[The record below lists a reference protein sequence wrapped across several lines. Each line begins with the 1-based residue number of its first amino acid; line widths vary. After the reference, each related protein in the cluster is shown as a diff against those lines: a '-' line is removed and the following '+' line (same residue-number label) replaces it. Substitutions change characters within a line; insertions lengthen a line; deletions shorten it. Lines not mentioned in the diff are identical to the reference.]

1 MDTKRN
7 FIISFFIALLINS
20 SYADGLFDDAP
31 EPSFL
36 SVDQAFQL
44 SANADTSNQVKLYWL
59 IADEYYL
66 YKKRI
71 SVSSDNAQL
80 GDIVLPAGKQQHDE
94 FFGDVE
100 IYEQQ
105 LELSVPIINAG
116 RTVTLQI
123 GYQGCAHAGLCYP
136 PTTRTLEISLSNT
149 TSTSSPSPALSTS
162 DNITTQISEQD
173 QFAQRLSNQNLS
185 TVIWLF
191 LLAGLLLAFTP
202 CVFPMIPILSSIIA
216 GQSGTMS
223 AARGFRLSLV
233 YVLAMA
239 FTYTLAG
246 VLVGLTGAN
255 LQIWFQNPWIISS
268 FALLFVIL
276 SLSMFGFYELQ
287 MPSAIQSRLS
297 AMSSQQKHGSYIG
310 AAVMGL
316 LSALIVGPCVTAP
329 LIGALIYIA
338 ETGDPVVGG
347 LALFALSMG
356 MGLPLLLIG
365 TSAGKYLPQAGGWME
380 PIKAVFGVMLLAL
393 AIWFLERILEMPII
407 LALSGTLLIGCAMF
421 MGVFNSSHTAWAR
434 VRQTLAWLLLIYGTL
449 LLIGASAGSKSLV
462 KPLQNILVSAE
473 QHSNS
478 VQHLEFQQ
486 IRGVAGLQATLEL
499 ARAQSKPV
507 LLDFYADW
515 CISCKELDAYTFTDN
530 NVQST
535 LDGFILI
542 QTDVTEN
549 NQEDQ
554 ALLTSLGLFGPP
566 ALLFFDNN
574 GKEHKPS
581 RLVGFI
587 DAPAFV
593 EHINHFKLKN

>member
-1 MDTKRN
+1 MDKKRN
-7 FIISFFIALLINS
+7 LIISFFIALLFNH
-20 SYADGLFDDAP
+20 SYADGLFANAADTT
-31 EPSFL
+31 FL
-36 SVDQAFQL
+36 NVDQAFQL
-44 SANADTSNQVKLYWL
+44 SAYADTYNRVTLYWQ
-59 IADEYYL
+59 IADGYYL
-66 YKKRI
+66 YKKRL
-71 SVSSDNAQL
+71 SVNSDNAQL
-80 GDIVLPAGKQQHDE
+80 GEIVLPVGKQQTDE

-105 LELSVPIINAG
+105 LEVSVPIINAG
-116 RTVTLQI
+116 QTITLDV

-136 PTTRTLEISLSNT
+136 PTTRTLNLELPSTQSNEPETANSINNSDSQLS
-149 TSTSSPSPALSTS
+149 
-162 DNITTQISEQD
+162 QQD
-173 QFAQRLSNQNLS
+173 QFAQRLSNQNLT
-185 TVIWLF
+185 TVLWLF

-216 GQSGTMS
+216 GQSDNMS
-223 AARGFRLSLV
+223 AGRGFRLSLV

-239 FTYTLAG
+239 LTYTLAG
-246 VLVGLTGAN
+246 ILVGMTGAN

-287 MPSAIQSRLS
+287 MPSALQSRLT
-297 AMSSQQKHGSYIG
+297 AISSRQQSGSYVG
-310 AAVMGL
+310 AGIMGL

-365 TSAGKYLPQAGGWME
+365 TSAGKYLPKAGGWME

-407 LALSGTLLIGCAMF
+407 LGLSGALLIGCAMF
-421 MGVFNSSHTAWAR
+421 MGVFNPTTSAWAR
-434 VRQTLAWLLLIYGTL
+434 CRQTLAWLLLVYGTL
-449 LLIGASAGSKSLV
+449 LVIGASASSHSLM
-462 KPLQNILVSAE
+462 KPLQNIFISTGE
-473 QHSNS
+473 SGSHKP
-478 VQHLEFQQ
+478 HLAFEQ
-486 IRGVAGLQATLEL
+486 IRGVQGLNAVLDQARIE
-499 ARAQSKPV
+499 SKPV

-515 CISCKELDAYTFTDN
+515 CIACKELDAYTFTDAG
-530 NVQST
+530 VQSA
-535 LDGFILI
+535 LNGFILI

-554 ALLTSLGLFGPP
+554 ELLSYLGLFGPP
-566 ALLFFDNN
+566 ALLFYDTT
-574 GKEHKPS
+574 GQEDEAS

-587 DAPAFV
+587 EAPAFIQ
-593 EHINHFKLKN
+593 HIERFKLKL

>member
-1 MDTKRN
+1 MDKKRN
-7 FIISFFIALLINS
+7 LIISFFIALLFNH
-20 SYADGLFDDAP
+20 SYAEGLFANAADTT
-31 EPSFL
+31 FL
-36 SVDQAFQL
+36 NVDQAFQL
-44 SANADTSNQVKLYWL
+44 SAYADTHNRVTLYWQ
-59 IADEYYL
+59 IADGYYL
-66 YKKRI
+66 YKKRL
-71 SVSSDNAQL
+71 SVNSDNAQL
-80 GDIVLPAGKQQHDE
+80 GEIVLPVGKQQTDE

-105 LELSVPIINAG
+105 LEVSVPIINAG
-116 RTVTLQI
+116 QTITLDV

-136 PTTRTLEISLSNT
+136 PTTRTLNLELPSTQSNEPKTANSINNSDSQLS
-149 TSTSSPSPALSTS
+149 
-162 DNITTQISEQD
+162 QQD
-173 QFAQRLSNQNLS
+173 QFAQRLSNQNLT
-185 TVIWLF
+185 TVLWLF

-216 GQSGTMS
+216 GQSDNMS
-223 AARGFRLSLV
+223 AGRGFRLSLV

-239 FTYTLAG
+239 LTYTLAG
-246 VLVGLTGAN
+246 ILVGMTGAN

-287 MPSAIQSRLS
+287 MPNALQSRLT
-297 AMSSQQKHGSYIG
+297 AISSRQQSGSYVG
-310 AAVMGL
+310 AGIMGL

-365 TSAGKYLPQAGGWME
+365 TSAGKYLPKAGGWME

-407 LALSGTLLIGCAMF
+407 LGLSGALLIGCAMF
-421 MGVFNSSHTAWAR
+421 MGVFNPTTSAWAR
-434 VRQTLAWLLLIYGTL
+434 CRQTLAWLLLVYGTL
-449 LLIGASAGSKSLV
+449 LVIGASAGSHSLM
-462 KPLQNILVSAE
+462 KPLQNIFISTGE
-473 QHSNS
+473 SGSHKP
-478 VQHLEFQQ
+478 HLAFEQ
-486 IRGVAGLQATLEL
+486 IRGVQGLNAVLDQARIE
-499 ARAQSKPV
+499 SKPV

-515 CISCKELDAYTFTDN
+515 CIACKELDAYTFTDAG
-530 NVQST
+530 VQSA
-535 LDGFILI
+535 LNGFILI

-554 ALLTSLGLFGPP
+554 ELLSSLGLFGPP
-566 ALLFFDNN
+566 ALLFYDTT
-574 GKEHKPS
+574 GQEDEAS

-587 DAPAFV
+587 EAPAFIQ
-593 EHINHFKLKN
+593 HIERFKLKL

>member
-1 MDTKRN
+1 MDKKRN
-7 FIISFFIALLINS
+7 LLISFFIALLFNHT
-20 SYADGLFDDAP
+20 YADGLFGNAP
-31 EPSFL
+31 EPTFL

-44 SANADTSNQVKLYWL
+44 SAHAESSNQVKLYWL
-59 IADEYYL
+59 IADGYYL
-66 YKKRI
+66 YKKRL
-71 SVSSDNAQL
+71 SVSSDNAHI
-80 GDIVLPAGKQQHDE
+80 GEIVLPAGKQQHDE

-105 LELSVPIINAG
+105 LEISVPIINAG
-116 RTVTLQI
+116 QMITLNI

-136 PTTRTLEISLSNT
+136 PTTRTLDLELP
-149 TSTSSPSPALSTS
+149 STPTAKLDTIVSTNNS
-162 DNITTQISEQD
+162 DSQISQQD
-173 QFAQRLSNQNLS
+173 QFAQRLSDQNLT
-185 TVIWLF
+185 TVLWLF

-216 GQSGTMS
+216 GQSENMS
-223 AARGFRLSLV
+223 AGRGFRLSLV

-239 FTYTLAG
+239 LTYTLAG
-246 VLVGLTGAN
+246 ILVGMTGAN

-287 MPSAIQSRLS
+287 MPNALQSRLT
-297 AMSSQQKHGSYIG
+297 AISSRQQSGSYIG
-310 AAVMGL
+310 AGIMGL

-338 ETGDPVVGG
+338 ETGDPVIGG

-365 TSAGKYLPQAGGWME
+365 TSAGKYLPKAGGWME
-380 PIKAVFGVMLLAL
+380 PVKAVFGVMLLAL

-407 LALSGTLLIGCAMF
+407 LGLSGALLIGCAMF
-421 MGVFNSSHTAWAR
+421 MGVFNPTSSAWAR
-434 VRQTLAWLLLIYGTL
+434 CRQTLAWLLLVYGTL
-449 LLIGASAGSKSLV
+449 LLIGASAGSHSLI
-462 KPLQNILVSAE
+462 KPLQNVFVSSGQSGA
-473 QHSNS
+473 SK
-478 VQHLEFQQ
+478 QHLEFEQ
-486 IRGVAGLQATLEL
+486 IRGVQGLNAVLDR
-499 ARAQSKPV
+499 ARIESKPV

-515 CISCKELDAYTFTDN
+515 CIACKELDAYTFTDN
-530 NVQST
+530 GVQSA
-535 LDGFILI
+535 LNGFILI

-554 ALLTSLGLFGPP
+554 ELLSSLGLFGPP
-566 ALLFFDNN
+566 ALLFYDTT
-574 GKEHKPS
+574 GQEDKAS

-587 DAPAFV
+587 EAPAFIQ
-593 EHINHFKLKN
+593 HIERFKLKL

>member
-1 MDTKRN
+1 MDKKRN
-7 FIISFFIALLINS
+7 LIISFFIALLFNH
-20 SYADGLFDDAP
+20 SYADGLFANAADTT
-31 EPSFL
+31 FL
-36 SVDQAFQL
+36 NVDQAFQL
-44 SANADTSNQVKLYWL
+44 SAYADTYNRVTLYWQ
-59 IADEYYL
+59 IADGYYL
-66 YKKRI
+66 YKKRL
-71 SVSSDNAQL
+71 SVNSDNAQL
-80 GDIVLPAGKQQHDE
+80 GEIVLPVGKQQTDE

-105 LELSVPIINAG
+105 LEVSVPIINAG
-116 RTVTLQI
+116 QTITLDV

-136 PTTRTLEISLSNT
+136 PTTRTLNLELPSTQSNEPETANSINNSDSQLS
-149 TSTSSPSPALSTS
+149 
-162 DNITTQISEQD
+162 QQD
-173 QFAQRLSNQNLS
+173 QFAQRLSNQNLT
-185 TVIWLF
+185 TVLWLF

-216 GQSGTMS
+216 GQSDNMS
-223 AARGFRLSLV
+223 AGRGFRLSLV

-239 FTYTLAG
+239 LTYTLAG
-246 VLVGLTGAN
+246 ILVGMTGAN

-287 MPSAIQSRLS
+287 MPNALQSRLT
-297 AMSSQQKHGSYIG
+297 AISSRQQNGSYVG
-310 AAVMGL
+310 AGIMGL

-356 MGLPLLLIG
+356 MGSPLLLIG
-365 TSAGKYLPQAGGWME
+365 TSAGKYLPKAGGWME

-407 LALSGTLLIGCAMF
+407 LGLSGALLIGCAMF
-421 MGVFNSSHTAWAR
+421 MGVFNPTTSAWAR
-434 VRQTLAWLLLIYGTL
+434 CRQTLAWLLLVYGTL
-449 LLIGASAGSKSLV
+449 LVIGASAGSHSLM
-462 KPLQNILVSAE
+462 KPLQNIFISTGE
-473 QHSNS
+473 SGSHKP
-478 VQHLEFQQ
+478 HLAFEQ
-486 IRGVAGLQATLEL
+486 IRGVQGLNAVLDQARIE
-499 ARAQSKPV
+499 SKPV

-515 CISCKELDAYTFTDN
+515 CIACKELDAYTFTDAG
-530 NVQST
+530 VQSA
-535 LDGFILI
+535 LNGFILI

-554 ALLTSLGLFGPP
+554 ELLSSLGLFGPP
-566 ALLFFDNN
+566 ALLFYDTT
-574 GKEHKPS
+574 GQEDEAS

-587 DAPAFV
+587 EAPAFIQ
-593 EHINHFKLKN
+593 HIERFKLKL

>member
-1 MDTKRN
+1 MDKKRN
-7 FIISFFIALLINS
+7 LIISFFIALLFNH
-20 SYADGLFDDAP
+20 SYADGLFANAADTT
-31 EPSFL
+31 FL
-36 SVDQAFQL
+36 NVDQAFQL
-44 SANADTSNQVKLYWL
+44 SAYADTYNRVTLYWQ
-59 IADEYYL
+59 IADGYYL
-66 YKKRI
+66 YKKRL
-71 SVSSDNAQL
+71 SVNSDNAQL
-80 GDIVLPAGKQQHDE
+80 GEIVLPVGKQQTDE

-105 LELSVPIINAG
+105 LEVSVPIINAG
-116 RTVTLQI
+116 QTITLDV

-136 PTTRTLEISLSNT
+136 PTTRTLNLELPSTQSNEPETANSINNSDSQLS
-149 TSTSSPSPALSTS
+149 
-162 DNITTQISEQD
+162 QQD
-173 QFAQRLSNQNLS
+173 QFAQRLSNQNLT
-185 TVIWLF
+185 TVLWLF

-216 GQSGTMS
+216 GQSDNMS
-223 AARGFRLSLV
+223 AGRGFRLSLV

-239 FTYTLAG
+239 LTYTLAG
-246 VLVGLTGAN
+246 ILVGMTGAN

-287 MPSAIQSRLS
+287 MPSALQSRLT
-297 AMSSQQKHGSYIG
+297 AISSRQQSGSYVG
-310 AAVMGL
+310 AGIMGL

-365 TSAGKYLPQAGGWME
+365 TSAGKYLPKAGGWME

-393 AIWFLERILEMPII
+393 AIWLLERILEMPII
-407 LALSGTLLIGCAMF
+407 LGLSGALLIGCAMF
-421 MGVFNSSHTAWAR
+421 MGVFNPTTSAWAR
-434 VRQTLAWLLLIYGTL
+434 CRQTLAWLLLVYGTL
-449 LLIGASAGSKSLV
+449 LVIGASASSHSLM
-462 KPLQNILVSAE
+462 KPLQNIFISTGE
-473 QHSNS
+473 SGSHKP
-478 VQHLEFQQ
+478 HLAFEQ
-486 IRGVAGLQATLEL
+486 IRGVQGLNAVLDQARIE
-499 ARAQSKPV
+499 SKPV

-515 CISCKELDAYTFTDN
+515 CIACKELDAYTFTDAG
-530 NVQST
+530 VQSA
-535 LDGFILI
+535 LNGFILI

-554 ALLTSLGLFGPP
+554 ELLSYLGLFGPP
-566 ALLFFDNN
+566 ALLFYDTT
-574 GKEHKPS
+574 GQEDEAS

-587 DAPAFV
+587 EAPAFIQ
-593 EHINHFKLKN
+593 HIERFKLKL

>member
-1 MDTKRN
+1 MDKKRN
-7 FIISFFIALLINS
+7 LIISFFIALLFNH
-20 SYADGLFDDAP
+20 SYADGLFANAADTT
-31 EPSFL
+31 FL
-36 SVDQAFQL
+36 NVDQAFQL
-44 SANADTSNQVKLYWL
+44 SAYADTHNRVTLYWQ
-59 IADEYYL
+59 IADGYYL
-66 YKKRI
+66 YKKRL
-71 SVSSDNAQL
+71 SVNSDNAQL
-80 GDIVLPAGKQQHDE
+80 GEIVLPVGKQQTDE

-105 LELSVPIINAG
+105 LEVSVPIINAG
-116 RTVTLQI
+116 QTITLDV

-136 PTTRTLEISLSNT
+136 PTTRTLNLELPSTQSNEPETANSINNSDSQLS
-149 TSTSSPSPALSTS
+149 
-162 DNITTQISEQD
+162 QQD
-173 QFAQRLSNQNLS
+173 QFAQRLSNQNLT
-185 TVIWLF
+185 TVLWLF

-216 GQSGTMS
+216 GQSDNMS
-223 AARGFRLSLV
+223 AGRGFRLSLV

-239 FTYTLAG
+239 LTYTLAG
-246 VLVGLTGAN
+246 ILVGMTGAN

-287 MPSAIQSRLS
+287 MPNALQSRLT
-297 AMSSQQKHGSYIG
+297 AISSRQQSGSYVG
-310 AAVMGL
+310 AGIMGL

-365 TSAGKYLPQAGGWME
+365 TSAGKYLPKAGGWME

-407 LALSGTLLIGCAMF
+407 LGLSGALLIGCAMF
-421 MGVFNSSHTAWAR
+421 MGVFNPTTSAWAR
-434 VRQTLAWLLLIYGTL
+434 CRQTLAWLLLVYGTL
-449 LLIGASAGSKSLV
+449 LVIGASAGSHSLM
-462 KPLQNILVSAE
+462 KPLQNIFISTGE
-473 QHSNS
+473 SGSHKP
-478 VQHLEFQQ
+478 HLAFEQ
-486 IRGVAGLQATLEL
+486 IRGVQGLNAVLDR
-499 ARAQSKPV
+499 ARIESKPV

-515 CISCKELDAYTFTDN
+515 CIACKELDAYTFTDAG
-530 NVQST
+530 VQSA
-535 LDGFILI
+535 LNGFILI

-554 ALLTSLGLFGPP
+554 ELLSSLGLFGPP
-566 ALLFFDNN
+566 ALLFYDTT
-574 GKEHKPS
+574 GQEDEAS

-587 DAPAFV
+587 EAPAFIQ
-593 EHINHFKLKN
+593 HIERFKLKL

>member
-1 MDTKRN
+1 MDKKRN
-7 FIISFFIALLINS
+7 LIISFFIALLFNHC
-20 SYADGLFDDAP
+20 YADGLFDNAAD
-31 EPSFL
+31 STFL

-44 SANADTSNQVKLYWL
+44 SAYADTHNRVTLYWQ
-59 IADEYYL
+59 IADGYYL
-66 YKKRI
+66 YKKRL
-71 SVSSDNAQL
+71 SVNSDNAQL
-80 GDIVLPAGKQQHDE
+80 GEIVLPAGKQQTDE

-105 LELSVPIINAG
+105 LEVSVPIINAG
-116 RTVTLQI
+116 QAITLDV

-136 PTTRTLEISLSNT
+136 PTTRTLNLELPSTLSNEPEKT
-149 TSTSSPSPALSTS
+149 NSINNSDSQLS
-162 DNITTQISEQD
+162 QQD
-173 QFAQRLSNQNLS
+173 QFAQRLSNQNLT
-185 TVIWLF
+185 TVLWLF

-216 GQSGTMS
+216 GQSDNMS
-223 AARGFRLSLV
+223 AGRGFRLSLV

-239 FTYTLAG
+239 LTYTLAG
-246 VLVGLTGAN
+246 ILVGMTGAN

-287 MPSAIQSRLS
+287 MPNALQSRLT
-297 AMSSQQKHGSYIG
+297 AISSRQQSGSYIG
-310 AAVMGL
+310 AGIMGL

-365 TSAGKYLPQAGGWME
+365 TSAGKYLPKAGGWME
-380 PIKAVFGVMLLAL
+380 PVKAVFGVMLLAL

-407 LALSGTLLIGCAMF
+407 LGLSGALLIGCAMF
-421 MGVFNSSHTAWAR
+421 MGVFNPTTSAWAR
-434 VRQTLAWLLLIYGTL
+434 CRQTLAWLLLVYGTL
-449 LLIGASAGSKSLV
+449 LVIGASAGSHSLV
-462 KPLQNILVSAE
+462 KPLQNIFVSTGE
-473 QHSNS
+473 SSSHKP
-478 VQHLEFQQ
+478 HLAFEQ
-486 IRGVAGLQATLEL
+486 IRGVQGLNAVLE
-499 ARAQSKPV
+499 RASAESKPV

-515 CISCKELDAYTFTDN
+515 CIACKELDAYTFTDIG
-530 NVQST
+530 VQSA
-535 LDGFILI
+535 LNDFILI

-549 NQEDQ
+549 NREDQ
-554 ALLTSLGLFGPP
+554 ELLSSLGLFGPP
-566 ALLFFDNN
+566 ALLFYDTT
-574 GKEHKPS
+574 GQEDKAS

-587 DAPAFV
+587 EAPAFIQ
-593 EHINHFKLKN
+593 HIERFKLKL

>member
-1 MDTKRN
+1 MDKKRN
-7 FIISFFIALLINS
+7 LIISFFIALLFNH
-20 SYADGLFDDAP
+20 SYADGLFANAADTT
-31 EPSFL
+31 FL
-36 SVDQAFQL
+36 NVDQAFQL
-44 SANADTSNQVKLYWL
+44 SAYADTHNRVTLYWQ
-59 IADEYYL
+59 IADGYYL
-66 YKKRI
+66 YKKRL
-71 SVSSDNAQL
+71 SVNSDNAQL
-80 GDIVLPAGKQQHDE
+80 GEIVLPVGKQQTDE

-105 LELSVPIINAG
+105 LEVSVPIINAG
-116 RTVTLQI
+116 QTITLDV

-136 PTTRTLEISLSNT
+136 PTTRTLNLELPSTQSNEPETANSINNSDSQLS
-149 TSTSSPSPALSTS
+149 
-162 DNITTQISEQD
+162 QQD
-173 QFAQRLSNQNLS
+173 QFAQRLSNQNLT
-185 TVIWLF
+185 TVLWLF

-216 GQSGTMS
+216 GQSDNMS
-223 AARGFRLSLV
+223 AGRGFRLSLV

-239 FTYTLAG
+239 LTYTLAG
-246 VLVGLTGAN
+246 ILVGMTGAN

-287 MPSAIQSRLS
+287 MPNALQSRLT
-297 AMSSQQKHGSYIG
+297 AISSRQQSGSYVG
-310 AAVMGL
+310 AGIMGL

-365 TSAGKYLPQAGGWME
+365 TSAGKYLPKAGGWME

-407 LALSGTLLIGCAMF
+407 LGLSGALLIGCAMF
-421 MGVFNSSHTAWAR
+421 MGVFNPTTSAWAR
-434 VRQTLAWLLLIYGTL
+434 CRQTLAWLLLVYGTL
-449 LLIGASAGSKSLV
+449 LVIGASAGSHSLM
-462 KPLQNILVSAE
+462 KPLQNIFISTGE
-473 QHSNS
+473 SGSHKP
-478 VQHLEFQQ
+478 HLAFEQ
-486 IRGVAGLQATLEL
+486 IRGVQGLNAVLDQARIE
-499 ARAQSKPV
+499 SKPV

-515 CISCKELDAYTFTDN
+515 CIACKELDAYTFTDAG
-530 NVQST
+530 VQSA
-535 LDGFILI
+535 LNGFILI

-554 ALLTSLGLFGPP
+554 ELLSSLGLFGPP
-566 ALLFFDNN
+566 ALLFYDTT
-574 GKEHKPS
+574 GQEDEAS

-587 DAPAFV
+587 EAPAFIQ
-593 EHINHFKLKN
+593 HIERFKLKL